1 MSVLTK
7 RTAEVRD
14 TTMAY
19 IDEGEGR
26 PIVFL
31 HGNPTSSYL
40 WRNVI
45 PHVADRGRVIA
56 PDLVGHGDSAKLPGT
71 GDERYSL
78 AEHQGY
84 LDALLDQLG
93 VDGDAVLVGHDW
105 GGPLGFDWARRHPD
119 VVAGIAYMETIVRP
133 FTWGGFGEIA
143 ALFRAWRS
151 PAGEELVLQ
160 GNQFVEGLVPQAIM
174 RSLSEKEWAEYI
186 GPGAGPAR
194 TAAPHWHGRARSPST
209 ASPPTCTRRSPHAR
223 TSCARRRSRSCSSTC
238 SPASRCRMRSAP
250 SPGPSRTRPKSRSA
264 DSTSHRRTH
273 PKRSVRHL
281 PSSSTGSSGMR
292 STSPCAGR
300 GRPTQSRH
308 SRPSPQPPIA
318 GARSRRGSGS
328 PLCRATL
335 LDRAVWQCAVL
346 PTPSARSTPSPQA
359 STMAASCSGRAAR
372 P

>member
-1 MSVLTK
+1 MPGAKPYGQLQYK
-7 RTAEVRD
+7 QINGRQ
-14 TTMAY
+14 MAY
-19 IDEGEGR
+19 IDEGQGDA
-26 PIVFL
+26 IVFQ

-78 AEHQGY
+78 AEHQAY

-119 VVAGIAYMETIVRP
+119 EVAGIAYMETIVRP

-174 RSLSEKEWAEYI
+174 RSLSEKEWAEYMRPWRR
-186 GPGAGPAR
+186 PGEDRRPTLAWPRQIPIDGEPADV
-194 TAAPHWHGRARSPST
+194 
-209 ASPPTCTRRSPHAR
+209 HATI
-223 TSCARRRSRSCSSTC
+223 TSCADFLRTTQIPKLFIDVRPGLAMQDEERAFARTFPNQTEVTVRGLHFAQED
-238 SPASRCRMRSAP
+238 SPEE
-250 SPGPSRTRPKSRSA
+250 
-264 DSTSHRRTH
+264 
-273 PKRSVRHL
+273 
-281 PSSSTGSSGMR
+281 
-292 STSPCAGR
+292 
-300 GRPTQSRH
+300 
-308 SRPSPQPPIA
+308 I
-318 GARSRRGSGS
+318 GAA
-328 PLCRATL
+328 LAEFV
-335 LDRAVWQCAVL
+335 DRI
-346 PTPSARSTPSPQA
+346 
-359 STMAASCSGRAAR
+359 
-372 P
+372 